1 MFGFYFSASSLAE
14 NSVSALFPK
23 TLSSKFFCYLYLYI
37 HKLFFTELINTLFQ
51 INSIYLE

>member
-14 NSVSALFPK
+14 NSVSA
-23 TLSSKFFCYLYLYI
+23 LSSKFFCYLYLYI